1 MPETQRDLF
10 ADAGSQPASP
20 PQPPAAEPASRPAS
34 RTRKV
39 EAPAP
44 RSTRISSP
52 VLAALR
58 GAVVGHD
65 HVDLGAQQLPRSVY
79 LEAAAVLETIGAKWH
94 TGRKRHLF
102 TQTWDPGMFAD
113 VLETG
118 EAPPAN
124 PLAYFATPRPV
135 AEDLLSARQVTDVLH
150 TCGSITVL
158 EPSAGTGA
166 LALTLA
172 EIWAKWAAEIEDPTR
187 SRGDRDRVGAHGGR
201 RRVLDAGGSSAT
213 ASGGT
218 VRVWR
223 PTRLR
228 LVMVEMDERR
238 AKILRA
244 RIAPQI
250 AAMHARITVEVVVA
264 DFLTITPDKLGRIDL
279 VAMNPPFSLP
289 GDKAAWW
296 THLQHAIALADRLRG
311 AVACIV
317 PPAFRYQERGGMLE
331 ALATITRATA
341 WPFPAGAFKQSG
353 TEIATWGVAL
363 SVREA
368 IDDGE
373 PLPTDQAEIMIQS
386 TRHLANALE
395 EAYRV
400 QKAWGPPKHEDATSS
415 WRKSIKALTRAVAL
429 GEDDPNPRN
438 RVERNGDPVSF
449 AEEWQQRLSRAC
461 WQRVS
466 EDA

>member
-1 MPETQRDLF
+1 M
-10 ADAGSQPASP
+10 
-20 PQPPAAEPASRPAS
+20 
-34 RTRKV
+34 
-39 EAPAP
+39 
-44 RSTRISSP
+44 
-52 VLAALR
+52 
-58 GAVVGHD
+58 VGHD
-65 HVDLGAQQLPRSVY
+65 HIDLGAQQLPRSVY
-79 LEAAAVLETIGAKWH
+79 LEAAAVLETVGAKWH

-150 TCGSITVL
+150 TYGSITVL

-187 SRGDRDRVGAHGGR
+187 AAPPHGYRTSMISHEDRRWIFSDGERWHGEGSATEAEVIAAAWAHME
-201 RRVLDAGGSSAT
+201 AGGGYWT
-213 ASGGT
+213 
-218 VRVWR
+218 
-223 PTRLR
+223 PRLR

-250 AAMHARITVEVVVA
+250 AAMHTRITVEVVVA

-331 ALATITRATA
+331 ALETITRATA

-368 IDDGE
+368 VDDGE

-386 TRHLANALE
+386 THHLANALE